1 MVGARAVG
9 LVCNDPQRGQ
19 IALHAVSSPGG
30 LHPAL
35 PPPGAGL
42 AGLPADADAIGIA
55 SLVDGAAL
63 LSRLPAIPPG
73 ASLASAVGP
82 IKGRCAVVQ
91 VRVRSELRPNGP
103 DGTANLGPFRARSYA
118 AAVVGGPQDADA
130 ASSSRERLLS
140 GLPDFLARFVAG
152 QSEAEALFLAILGR
166 LHKAGVLEAPHA
178 NGTALAQA
186 TREVV
191 DQSTDGSAR
200 HVVITNGTELVHVA
214 AGMPSAILTMN
225 GLSDAVANEIDPTIT
240 DSSLGRERL
249 RRFRGVFCLGALET
263 ARKAS
268 APVPAGASLQ
278 VLPESAAALVQRDLS
293 VKLL

>member
-1 MVGARAVG
+1 MVGVRALG
-9 LVCNDPQRGQ
+9 LVCNDPQRAQ
-19 IALHAVSSPGG
+19 IALHAISS
-30 LHPAL
+30 AS
-35 PPPGAGL
+35 GAPL
-42 AGLPADADAIGIA
+42 ASLAEAADAIGIA

-73 ASLASAVGP
+73 ASLSSAVGP
-82 IKGRCAVVQ
+82 VKGRCAVVQ
-91 VRVRSELRPNGP
+91 VRVRTELRPNGP
-103 DGTANLGPFRARSYA
+103 DGTANMGPFRARSYA
-118 AAVVGGPQDADA
+118 AAIVGGPQDADA

-166 LHKAGVLEAPHA
+166 LHKAGALDAPHA
-178 NGTALAQA
+178 NGVLLAQA

-191 DQSTDGSAR
+191 DASNVATGPGSAR

-225 GLSDAVANEIDPTIT
+225 GLSDAVANEIDATIT

-249 RRFRGVFCLGALET
+249 RRFRAIVCLGALDT
-263 ARKAS
+263 ALKANS
-268 APVPAGASLQ
+268 AVPAGASLQ
-278 VLPESAAALVQRDLS
+278 VLPEAAAALVQRDLS